1 QKRKEARVDAKDCVV
16 SPFGAPSNGLFKFTN
31 STFVKLD
38 DSNLGGKLEKD
49 ESERRLFKT
58 CHIIAKE
65 LSNL

>member
-1 QKRKEARVDAKDCVV
+1 
-16 SPFGAPSNGLFKFTN
+16 LFKFTN